1 MTHPPISARGTEDTN
16 TTYNLIQMNYAVDIW
31 EEQRRYNVVGNVIG
45 DSSLKARSIVRKAVS
60 PAGCAY
66 DNPPYCFTY
75 GYASGAR
82 LTGTYENPSLTI
94 IEHGN
99 WDIAGGAVVWD
110 STISD
115 HNIPNSLF
123 LANKPSWFGNLNWP
137 PVDPNNVSTGMMNKT
152 NIPAGYRYVY
162 GVDPPGAGTAPPQ
175 VQGFHVMT
183 NSIPGP

>member
-1 MTHPPISARGTEDTN
+1 
-16 TTYNLIQMNYAVDIW
+16 MNYAVDIW